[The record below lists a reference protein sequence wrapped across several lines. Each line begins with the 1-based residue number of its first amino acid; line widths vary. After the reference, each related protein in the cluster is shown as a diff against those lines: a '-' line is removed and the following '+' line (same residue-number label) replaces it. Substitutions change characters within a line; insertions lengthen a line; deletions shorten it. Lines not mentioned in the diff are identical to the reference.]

1 MASQDTA
8 ELGLLLDRQAIR
20 DLVTRYACAVDR
32 RDFEAV
38 AACFTPDADTDYTY
52 FKGPIAE
59 VLEKIRAGVGGF
71 AMTMHVLGNHL
82 AQVRGDEASSETYAV
97 CYHRRA
103 GVAEGV
109 QLVVAMRYLDQLV
122 RTPEGWRIA
131 RRHATVEWQQNAPP
145 RP

>member
-1 MASQDTA
+1 MAGEAPTLA
-8 ELGLLLDRQAIR
+8 LLLDRQAIR

-32 RDFEAV
+32 RDFETV
-38 AACFTPDADTDYTY
+38 AACFTPDAETDYTF

-82 AQVRGDEASSETYAV
+82 AEVRGDTATSETYAV
-97 CYHRRA
+97 CYHRRP
-103 GVAEGV
+103 GVADGA
-109 QLVVAMRYLDQLV
+109 QLVVAMRYLDDLV
-122 RTPEGWRIA
+122 RTPAGWRIK
-131 RRHATVEWQQNAPP
+131 RRHATVEWQQSGPP

>member
-1 MASQDTA
+1 MAADSSSLA
-8 ELGLLLDRQAIR
+8 LLLDRQAIR

-32 RDFEAV
+32 RDFDGV

-82 AQVRGDEASSETYAV
+82 AEVHGDEASSETYAV
-97 CYHRRA
+97 CYHRRP
-103 GVAEGV
+103 GVADGA
-109 QLVVAMRYLDQLV
+109 QLVVAMRYLDHLV
-122 RTPEGWRIA
+122 RTPGGWRIK
-131 RRHATVEWQQNAPP
+131 RRHATVEWQQSGPP
-145 RP
+145 LP